1 VFSEGFLS
9 KGRNVVFILL
19 NCVEMK
25 KYIVFAFGLFVFLN
39 SCRPDEEPIVTPD
52 PYTGVAEAKINGEE
66 FEFLP
71 AMSPSPGN
79 DSTFNLLLNYFIGN
93 QVLRKRVFFRYIRQT
108 LSVQPLFVATSTDKE
123 NLQCGFGTFLYDGD
137 VSGNYYLLNPND
149 SIEDF
154 FRFLS
159 FDEASGEVSGVFQAS
174 FVVSENAIFDPNSP
188 DTIVIT
194 DGYFETKISD

>member
-1 VFSEGFLS
+1 MRFLT
-9 KGRNVVFILL
+9 LL
-19 NCVEMK
+19 
-25 KYIVFAFGLFVFLN
+25 FLLLFLF
-39 SCRPDEEPIVTPD
+39 SCRPDEEPIVTSEF
-52 PYTGVAEAKINGEE
+52 YNGMAVAKINGEE
-66 FEFLP
+66 FEFSP
-71 AMSPSPGN
+71 RMSPSHGN
-79 DSTFNLLLNYFIGN
+79 DSTFNFLLDYFIGD
-93 QVLRKRVFFRYIRQT
+93 QVLRKEIFFRYIRQT

-123 NLQCGFGTFLYDGD
+123 NLQCGFGTSLYDGD

>member
-1 VFSEGFLS
+1 ML
-9 KGRNVVFILL
+9 NLVVFALL

-25 KYIVFAFGLFVFLN
+25 KYIVFIFGLFVFLN

-52 PYTGVAEAKINGEE
+52 PYTEVAVAKINGEE
-66 FEFLP
+66 LNFFSQGLFFVHGSDP
-71 AMSPSPGN
+71 
-79 DSTFNLLLNYFIGN
+79 TFTLGLNYFIGD
-93 QVLRKRVFFRYIRQT
+93 QVLRKRISFSYIKRT
-108 LSVQPLFVATSTDKE
+108 LSTQLLWPADVNDKE
-123 NLQCGFGTFLYDGD
+123 HLKCSFGTFLYDGD
-137 VSGNYYLLNPND
+137 VVGNYYLLNPND

-154 FRFLS
+154 FRSLS

-174 FVVSENAIFDPNSP
+174 FVVWEDAIFDPNSP